1 MSGGT
6 ILADLAALATSAVES
21 AGYPGVFV
29 LMAMESMF
37 FPVPSE
43 AVMPPAGILVAEGRF
58 SFWLVVLASTLGSLV
73 GSLASYEIG
82 RRGAAPFVRR
92 WGKWFL
98 LSPHHLDQAHA
109 FFEKR
114 GVAAV
119 FLARFIPGVRHVSS
133 IPAGAAKMPLLPFCV
148 ATVVGASAWN
158 LTLLYAGITLG
169 RNWERVLPYFAL
181 VQWIAVGIAIVAAAW
196 FVIRWRRNRAAVS

>member
-1 MSGGT
+1 MAGGAL
-6 ILADLAALATSAVES
+6 LADLAAFATSLVAT

-58 SFWLVVLASTLGSLV
+58 SFWAVVLASTLGSLA
-73 GSLASYEIG
+73 GSLLSYEIG

-114 GVAAV
+114 GLLAV

-133 IPAGAAKMPLLPFCV
+133 IPAGAARMPLVPFCV
-148 ATVVGASAWN
+148 ATVAGASLWN
-158 LTLLYAGITLG
+158 LTLLWAGITLG
-169 RNWERVLPYFAL
+169 RNWERLLPYFEL
-181 VQWIAVGIAIVAAAW
+181 VQWIAVGIAAVAAAW
-196 FVIRWRRNRAAVS
+196 FLMRWYRQRAPAG